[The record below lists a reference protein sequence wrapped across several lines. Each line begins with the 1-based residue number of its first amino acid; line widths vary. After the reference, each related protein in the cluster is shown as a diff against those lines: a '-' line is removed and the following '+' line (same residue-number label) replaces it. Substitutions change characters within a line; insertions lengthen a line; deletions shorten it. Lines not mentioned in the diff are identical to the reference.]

1 MVFLF
6 HLMLISWAWAISP
19 WQELGI
25 PEGSSLEEIKSAY
38 HKKVKAFHPDIA
50 PPGKA
55 REFTEKLQKVNLAY
69 EELRKIAPAKKI
81 VPPPTNPLRSEEKV
95 LADLLREFND
105 KEFEQALA
113 KNEAL
118 REAFLRELGGLQN
131 QTQWEFVK
139 MHLNYAW
146 AARHKL
152 QTKSPTS
159 KILEISLANTRDFH
173 GDLHE
178 YGVELENAKGEED
191 AVKLKNSMDPTYSP
205 SSCRKGFAS
214 FFKKF

>member
-1 MVFLF
+1 MILFF
-6 HLMLISWAWAISP
+6 HLLLLPWAWAISP

-25 PEGSSLEEIKSAY
+25 PEGSSLEEVKSAY

-55 REFTEKLQKVNLAY
+55 KEFTEKLQRINLAY
-69 EELRKIAPAKKI
+69 EELRKTAPKMARTAPI
-81 VPPPTNPLRSEEKV
+81 LRTEEKV
-95 LADLLREFND
+95 LADLLREYQD

-113 KNEAL
+113 KNEGL
-118 REAFLRELGGLQN
+118 REAFLRELQGLQN
-131 QTQWEFVK
+131 QGQWEFVK

-152 QTKSPTS
+152 QKNGTASR
-159 KILEISLANTRDFH
+159 ILEISLANSREFH

-178 YGVELENAKGEED
+178 YGMELENAKGEED
-191 AVKLKNSMDPTYSP
+191 AVRLKNSMDPTYSP
-205 SSCRKGFAS
+205 SSCKRGFAD